1 MKNRIVIN
9 CDEVNL
15 LNSDENIIVS
25 LSDKLDIYD
34 VTKISIFVK
43 KSTSIEIDFKC
54 ESESK
59 YDIAIELDDNVCT
72 DLLIKGEAENIKVQY
87 KYYIK
92 ANSSLNINKF
102 YDCKCVRE
110 LDLVYLNGSN
120 SSICYDFKTL
130 GLDNQKYDMMVYH
143 NFKDT
148 TSEIKNKGVSI
159 GKGNITFNV
168 TGIVYKGIKNCTL
181 DQNNKI
187 VNMNDAENVIKPVL
201 IIDEQDV
208 VANHCAYIGKFDENE
223 IFYMTSRGIEKNAAI
238 KLLLEGFLNTENV
251 NVEEKIN
258 KYWR

>member
-1 MKNRIVIN
+1 MTGVQT
-9 CDEVNL
+9 CAL
-15 LNSDENIIVS
+15 P
-25 LSDKLDIYD
+25 
-34 VTKISIFVK
+34 IS
-43 KSTSIEIDFKC
+43 
-54 ESESK
+54 
-59 YDIAIELDDNVCT
+59 
-72 DLLIKGEAENIKVQY
+72 
-87 KYYIK
+87 
-92 ANSSLNINKF
+92 
-102 YDCKCVRE
+102 
-110 LDLVYLNGSN
+110 
-120 SSICYDFKTL
+120 
-130 GLDNQKYDMMVYH
+130 
-143 NFKDT
+143 

-223 IFYMTSRGIEKNAAI
+223 IFYMTSRGIEENTAI